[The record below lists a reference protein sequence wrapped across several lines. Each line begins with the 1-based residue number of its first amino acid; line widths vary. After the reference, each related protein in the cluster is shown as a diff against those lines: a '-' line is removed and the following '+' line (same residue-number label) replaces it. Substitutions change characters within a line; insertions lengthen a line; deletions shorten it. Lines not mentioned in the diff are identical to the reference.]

1 MSAEPFHEELWSEGL
16 RARPLHGARYEQE
29 KQTKHKGKKG
39 GWARPEVKLP
49 DLCPFQMK
57 CGSSSKRNNGRFP

>member
-29 KQTKHKGKKG
+29 KQTKHKGKNG